1 MSPKVRSRG
10 CAAAAEMLR
19 IEALERAT
27 LAREA
32 TKRAAEEIKAEE
44 RERAK
49 QKALGSRWLTWSVLP
64 LVHRR
69 LRT

>member
-1 MSPKVRSRG
+1 
-10 CAAAAEMLR
+10 MLR